1 MISEEQEK
9 NGPSLRAGP
18 NDPADDERMTRG
30 DWYRVALYFIMGLFL
45 LFVFW
50 YMIVSGP
57 KATLIA
63 GITLIT
69 GIFVWAIFRYIL
81 KDIA

>member
-1 MISEEQEK
+1 M
-9 NGPSLRAGP
+9 PVGP
-18 NDPADDERMTRG
+18 NEPVEDERMTRG
-30 DWYRVALYFIMGLFL
+30 DWYRVALYFVMGLFL